1 MTRRSQFQNLENH
14 LTDSTKSGPLPT
26 FTGPIAAQADTTA
39 AITPLDVSGD
49 FDVQLNGAL
58 TVYTAH
64 NLPVGL
70 VIDPATGIITGT
82 PEAAVVKSCSVTLE
96 TGGGFVTSNGF
107 TWTIT

>member
-1 MTRRSQFQNLENH
+1 MGNRSQFQNQEHH

-26 FTGPIAAQADTTA
+26 FTPSIANQADTTA

-49 FDVQLNGAL
+49 FSVEANGAL
-58 TVYTAH
+58 TRYSAS

-70 VIDPATGIITGT
+70 VIDPATGIISGT